1 MPSKSKKQHN
11 LMAAVANNPK
21 FAKKVGV
28 PQSVGEDYLKADKG
42 RKFQEGGKIMKNAM
56 KADMKAKAAAAKEA
70 KMKAKAE
77 KGAVKNQK
85 KLEKDMMKSPVKKP
99 VVNKPGGILGPKKPG
114 VKKPEGKKPGVK
126 KPGGFLGNLINKFG
140 PKKPGKGDMMSKPV
154 KQPVVKKPAKG
165 GPKEQG
171 TGKVFKTPESGEQ
184 IRNTPSGTPT
194 QLKKGGMACKKYAR
208 GGGIEV
214 RGKTKGKFI

>member
-21 FAKKVGV
+21 FAKKVGI
-28 PQSVGEDYLKADKG
+28 PKKVGEDYIKADKG

-77 KGAVKNQK
+77 KDAAKSKG
-85 KLEKDMMKSPVKKP
+85 KDMMNAPVKQP
-99 VVNKPGGILGPKKPG
+99 VVRKPGGILGPKKPG

-140 PKKPGKGDMMSKPV
+140 PKKP
-154 KQPVVKKPAKG
+154 AKG

-171 TGKVFKTPESGEQ
+171 TGKVFKTPEKAQEDKKQ
-184 IRNTPSGTPT
+184 AAPVQT
-194 QLKKGGMACKKYAR
+194 LKKGGMACKKYAR